1 MTRRTR
7 PVPKQRRGDGRGPLL
22 GNLDSLWPSP
32 TRGHL
37 VRSSLSSFRVARYP
51 AGALKGGPKMSVNAA
66 RPGRIYRSDQNVGPN
81 NLPGQCPTWRL
92 RVRVDHFRLPTMRT
106 GSRQQPCPVLPT
118 IQEQKCSDFRYL
130 SFSGSNLPPPYSLS
144 AGSHIIGPARLNL
157 CISGLFRVCSR
168 SLPASFP

>member
-1 MTRRTR
+1 MRVCPDGVLGGEDLWRRRESPQCRAVSHGRTSGQ
-7 PVPKQRRGDGRGPLL
+7 QRAKPA
-22 GNLDSLWPSP
+22 N
-32 TRGHL
+32 
-37 VRSSLSSFRVARYP
+37 FRVARYP

>member
-1 MTRRTR
+1 MRRLRR
-7 PVPKQRRGDGRGPLL
+7 PQARFSVLIPFWVP
-22 GNLDSLWPSP
+22 
-32 TRGHL
+32 
-37 VRSSLSSFRVARYP
+37 SSGFLRVARDT
-51 AGALKGGPKMSVNAA
+51 AGALKGGPKMSVNAG